1 MNPHNTINPKLNY
14 ATRGCQQPMMAQ
26 LNKLA
31 CAEMKR
37 IQQLEVLSR
46 TASARQLM
54 LHGIAQGKQD
64 ILSTG

>member
-1 MNPHNTINPKLNY
+1 MTS
-14 ATRGCQQPMMAQ
+14 

-46 TASARQLM
+46 KAPARLLM
-54 LHGIAQGKQD
+54 LRGIAQGKQD